1 MAGTFTNAQA
11 ALVLAQGAIDTA
23 ADEAALTKAWDEYLT
38 LETTGALFD
47 DSKGG
52 KTAAELTD
60 ALDFIEQAYVK
71 GRTGYAVLAEA
82 NKVLWDSWRGAVI
95 DKNGPATSDQAA
107 DRIIADKRT
116 GISLLRAGEQLIEA
130 QFNIHQQLID
140 LLGEDH
146 PVTQHFSR
154 TIRHARE
161 TARMEAHQ
169 EGQALYQWL
178 RDKLGVKS
186 KARQAILI
194 GKLSESVESPVLR
207 VVGRKTVTDEIS
219 IELARQIT
227 DGSVQDPRYPL
238 ASGQAKQLGEMLRVY
253 DAALAAWDA
262 KPGGRRPERK
272 YLEVDRITDP
282 GVSSRRKMSQLEA
295 INDTLLWQQERY
307 QESSMERH
315 GLGKDYI
322 AQVEGWLSPEAKVIR
337 EFIRSRYGSEYDG
350 MNKTFKTL
358 FNMNMP
364 QEKNYARA
372 GFITPGMDMEAMGPD
387 GLPSSPGGAS
397 IGSIKGRMAHK
408 AEPKRQNALT
418 LRMSHV
424 AQISHWK
431 AAAVTAR
438 DLRAVFSPIEVRNSI
453 VARHGEQAYNRLL
466 LAIKTFEG
474 GGWREAMANLDGHAV
489 IQRLI
494 GTGVA
499 NSLAYNLGSIAA
511 QVPAAV
517 VAMTKLGPAAW
528 GKAAAQLVA
537 NPKLIAEVYRD
548 AALVLRRGPVFSGGQ
563 VFTMLTGQRGNMAAQ
578 AIVRIGEIGTELLG
592 DADAALT
599 SLSGAI
605 SYLAHLED
613 AKAAGMGDVEAQRV
627 ATDLMRQT
635 IEETAQP
642 GDFARK
648 SNFENQVSGATGLG
662 AIAFRTLF
670 MFKGAAR
677 AASANIFQTI
687 KQAYRG
693 EITPAQAGGRL
704 AALLILVPLLEQA
717 MRSAWRDLSSDDS
730 DDELWRK
737 PSTWI
742 AAMVSAPAA
751 GVPVLGSLQDLIK
764 VKTIGGFSVTV
775 QDPGTRLVSEA
786 ITFAGKAVNG
796 EGLDINE
803 VNAALHLTALGL
815 TLLGAPGG
823 EAIEGL
829 LNITKAGAGMVE
841 NAAVPEADKNEAY
854 QDKKA
859 RAEKAKQRKQDRA
872 AKP

>member
-1 MAGTFTNAQA
+1 MERGRSCQTNLNRHAN
-11 ALVLAQGAIDTA
+11 
-23 ADEAALTKAWDEYLT
+23 DEC
-38 LETTGALFD
+38 
-47 DSKGG
+47 
-52 KTAAELTD
+52 
-60 ALDFIEQAYVK
+60 
-71 GRTGYAVLAEA
+71 
-82 NKVLWDSWRGAVI
+82 
-95 DKNGPATSDQAA
+95 P
-107 DRIIADKRT
+107 
-116 GISLLRAGEQLIEA
+116 
-130 QFNIHQQLID
+130 NIHQQLID

-194 GKLSESVESPVLR
+194 GKLSESVESPVVR

-227 DGSVQDPRYPL
+227 EGSVQDPRYPL
-238 ASGQAKQLGEMLRVY
+238 ASSQAKQLGEMLRVY

-272 YLEVDRITDP
+272 YLEVDRVTDP

-337 EFIRSRYGSEYDG
+337 AFIRSRYGSEYDG

-466 LAIKTFEG
+466 LAIKTFES

-511 QVPAAV
+511 QVPASV

-528 GKAAAQLVA
+528 GKAAAQLVV
-537 NPKLIAEVYRD
+537 NPSLIADVYRD
-548 AALVLRRGPVFSGGQ
+548 AAIVLRRGPVFSGGQ

-599 SLSGAI
+599 SFSGAI

-648 SNFENQVSGATGLG
+648 SNFENQVTGATGLG

-823 EAIEGL
+823 EAIEGM